1 MDKRQFIKTAA
12 SSLLALG
19 IVATVPVSQAAS
31 MEKCFGVAKAGHND
45 CAGLGGQNSC
55 KGSATTNYDPADFNI
70 VPTGTCAKKGGLTL
84 QQAKDMLKDP
94 AKAKAFQAETQK
106 RNS

>member
-19 IVATVPVSQAAS
+19 IVAAAPVSQAAS

-45 CAGLGGQNSC
+45 CAGLSGLNSC
-55 KGSATTNYDPADFNI
+55 KGSATSNYDPDNFNV
-70 VPTGTCAKKGGLTL
+70 VPTGTCAKKGGLTM
-84 QQAKDMLKDP
+84 QQAKEMLKDP
-94 AKAKAFQAETQK
+94 AKAKAFQQEMQK